1 MSPILF
7 NLALEKMIRDIS
19 VSNEME
25 LIDKNIML
33 TYADDIVIL
42 GDTENDVVKITEK
55 LIESSRRMNLVTNE
69 NKTKYLVMTRRV
81 VNKAALKVGPYSIEQ
96 VEEFK
101 CLEST

>member
-7 NLALEKMIRDIS
+7 NLTLEKMIRDIS

-42 GDTENDVVKITEK
+42 GDTENDVVRSQK
-55 LIESSRRMNLVTNE
+55 N
-69 NKTKYLVMTRRV
+69 
-81 VNKAALKVGPYSIEQ
+81 
-96 VEEFK
+96 
-101 CLEST
+101 